1 MRSDMLAVP
10 AKNHKP
16 PVNNLFTAD
25 QVQALLDE
33 IDELRSRLYGI
44 PPPAAS
50 TLISREEY

>member
-1 MRSDMLAVP
+1 MLAVP